1 MRKFVKFTAQYY
13 LDKYPF
19 DTIQVIDPEK
29 AQDYIKMKNNLH
41 VGYFFF
47 PTYRVLE
54 PDEALKYTIAF
65 IKGAQDDDLEDTP
78 EYINNL
84 LSDLKECYGIDY
96 NPQN

>member
-1 MRKFVKFTAQYY
+1 MRKFIKFTAKY
-13 LDKYPF
+13 LGETSSF
-19 DTIQVIDPEK
+19 DVIECLSPDK

-41 VGYFFF
+41 AGYVFFS
-47 PTYRVLE
+47 TYQVLE

-65 IKGAQDDDLEDTP
+65 IKSAQDDDLEDTP

-84 LSDLKECYGIDY
+84 LSNLKECYGIDY